1 MKKTFWITGA
11 SSGIGKAAAILLVSE
26 GHTVFA
32 TSRSMEKLDQ
42 IAQQTAGMPGKL
54 FVIPGDISNHAEVER
69 VYEEII
75 KQAHPDVLI
84 NCAGITSFK
93 KAEEDNLPDILS
105 VINTNLLG
113 SVFCIKAVLSGF
125 IRKGGGHVINIQSI
139 AATKVLTQSSIYSAS
154 KAGLLAYSRVL
165 REEVRKHNIK
175 VTDILPGATITDIW
189 SKNVLDKY
197 SERMMSAEEVAEVI
211 LQVTGDKTNLVYE
224 EVILR
229 PRLGDL

>member
-1 MKKTFWITGA
+1 MNKIFWITGA
-11 SSGIGKAAAILLVSE
+11 SSGIGKAAAKLLVKE
-26 GHTVFA
+26 GNIVFA
-32 TSRSMEKLDQ
+32 TSRSLEKLEQ
-42 IAQQTAGMPGKL
+42 IARLTAELPGK
-54 FVIPGDISNHAEVER
+54 FFAVPGDISDHSDVIR

-75 KQAHPDVLI
+75 KQQHPDVLI
-84 NCAGITSFK
+84 NCAGITSFR
-93 KAEEDNLPDILS
+93 KAEDDTIPDILN

-113 SVFCIKAVLSGF
+113 SVYCIKAVLSGF
-125 IRKGGGHVINIQSI
+125 IRKGGGHIVNIQSI

-154 KAGLLAYSRVL
+154 KSGLLAYSRVL

-197 SERMMSAEEVAEVI
+197 SERMMSADEVAEVI